1 MPRSIRASAI
11 EAGVST
17 AASVPMPPESRQ
29 PATRLRRL
37 GRRFRQRPV
46 LAAGG
51 AILVAFVVMAL
62 AGPLFQL
69 DPAHI
74 DPLNRLRPPSAL
86 HWLGTDHVGRSVL
99 ARTVWGA
106 QVSLAVGALVMLIT
120 TAAGVLL
127 GVLAGYF
134 RAFDFAIMR
143 VMDAV
148 MAIPAILLAIALV
161 SLIGAGTFVLV
172 VAISLPEIPR
182 MARMVRASVLVMRDQ
197 PFVEA
202 AITNGGKTHKILI
215 RHILPGGTGPILVQA
230 TYVFASAMILEAIL
244 SFLGAGTPPDVASWG
259 NMMAEGR
266 LYLQLA
272 PWVLAIPGACL
283 ALLVLAVN
291 LMGDALRDMLDPS
304 LARAASDTGRSR

>member
-1 MPRSIRASAI
+1 MGA
-11 EAGVST
+11 
-17 AASVPMPPESRQ
+17 AASVPMPPVSRA
-29 PATRLRRL
+29 PATSRLRRL
-37 GRRFRQRPV
+37 CGRLRRSPV
-46 LAAGG
+46 LAVGG
-51 AILVAFVVMAL
+51 AILLGFAIMAL
-62 AGPLFQL
+62 AGPLLGL
-69 DPAHI
+69 DPSHI
-74 DPLNRLRPPSAL
+74 DPLSRLKPPSER

-106 QVSLAVGALVMLIT
+106 QVSLAVGTLVMLVT
-120 TAAGVLL
+120 TATGVLL

-134 RAFDFAIMR
+134 RAFDSVIMR
-143 VMDAV
+143 IMDAV

-215 RHILPGGTGPILVQA
+215 RHILPGGAGPILVQA

-244 SFLGAGTPPDVASWG
+244 SFLGAGTPPDVPSWG

-272 PWVLAIPGACL
+272 PWVLSVPGVCL
-283 ALLVLAVN
+283 ALLVLSVN

-304 LARAASDTGRSR
+304 LARTASDKGRGR